1 MAWNCTV
8 APTAADGV
16 AGVTAIDTT
25 VAGVTLSVVE
35 PEMLPE
41 VAEIVVLCPTP
52 AACAVARPPT
62 VTEATTEFNEPQ
74 VTDAVRSLEL
84 PSV

>member
-1 MAWNCTV
+1 M

-16 AGVTAIDTT
+16 DGVTAIDTT
-25 VAGVTLSVVE
+25 VAGVTLSMVE

-62 VTEATTEFNEPQ
+62 VTEAAAGFSEAQ
-74 VTDAVRSLEL
+74 LTDPVRSFVLL
-84 PSV
+84 SV